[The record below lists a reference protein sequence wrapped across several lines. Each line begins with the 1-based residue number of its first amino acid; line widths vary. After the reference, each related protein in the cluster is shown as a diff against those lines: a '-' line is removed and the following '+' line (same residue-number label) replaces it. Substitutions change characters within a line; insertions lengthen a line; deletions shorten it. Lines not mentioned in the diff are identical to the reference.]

1 MACRNAWG
9 ARKMWNPCKRIF
21 RKSTQNQQP
30 VVIDI
35 ADDFVNWL
43 YLAIA
48 TAGFHRGNLYC
59 FDFAI

>member
-1 MACRNAWG
+1 
-9 ARKMWNPCKRIF
+9 MWNPCKRIF